1 MHKYVE
7 TFDSQEDFF
16 MTKNTKSTLS
26 IKERLESITLKDNQG
41 GDLSKLDYAAYVLFG
56 VAFPGILLIWG
67 WL

>member
-1 MHKYVE
+1 
-7 TFDSQEDFF
+7 
-16 MTKNTKSTLS
+16 MTKKTKSNLS

-67 WL
+67 WF